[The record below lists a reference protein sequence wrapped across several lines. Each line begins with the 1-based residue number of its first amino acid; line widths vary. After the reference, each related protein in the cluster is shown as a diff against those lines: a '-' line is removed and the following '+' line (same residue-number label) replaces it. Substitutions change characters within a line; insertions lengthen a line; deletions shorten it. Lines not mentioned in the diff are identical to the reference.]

1 MYIVYEYVIHILMV
15 NTFLGSPQAQRR
27 CSYTGCADEE
37 MAAQSGGATTPPRIR
52 RLPQVY
58 LMEMETHPRID
69 SLASSPLCCKDRE
82 NRTA

>member
-37 MAAQSGGATTPPRIR
+37 MEAQSWGATTTPP
-52 RLPQVY
+52 Q
-58 LMEMETHPRID
+58 E
-69 SLASSPLCCKDRE
+69 
-82 NRTA
+82 